1 MFRSGLIVSLCLL
14 ASCEQTP
21 KRTLYQPSTID
32 SGIANLPEVGTLYDS
47 GALDDLRYLDA
58 QVDQDAEQVAVD
70 ANDIDA
76 GLVYPPEV
84 LLGGSERPAIMHI
97 PKGYDGRK
105 ALPIVL
111 QLHGYTMNADVQ
123 ESYFRMAS
131 RVDSRQFFLV
141 RPNGTIEASFE
152 SHRFWNAIPNACCN
166 FYRSSVDDVGY
177 LLGLID
183 EAKARFSV
191 DATRVY
197 LIGYSNGGFMSY
209 RMACDHAD
217 QITAIVSLAGSTFLN
232 EADCNA
238 SEPVSV
244 LQIHGDRDTIVPYFG
259 VNMNGYAYPGAQE
272 TVERWATRA
281 GCDISE
287 VALQPNFDLDGRVRG
302 HETEVVDYIQD
313 CRAGFGVSL
322 WRIRDGTH
330 TPGLS
335 DSFRDGVLDW
345 LFQYQK

>member
-1 MFRSGLIVSLCLL
+1 MLLQPSLVDSGL
-14 ASCEQTP
+14 
-21 KRTLYQPSTID
+21 
-32 SGIANLPEVGTLYDS
+32 ANLPEVGALFDS
-47 GALDDLRYLDA
+47 GFIDA
-58 QVDQDAEQVAVD
+58 PQYPDARVDQDSGRRGMD
-70 ANDIDA
+70 ANDVDA
-76 GLVYPPEV
+76 GLGYPREV
-84 LLGGSERPAIMHI
+84 TLGGPGRPAIMHI
-97 PKGYDGRK
+97 PKDYDGQR
-105 ALPIVL
+105 ALPIIL

-166 FYRSSVDDVGY
+166 FYRSSVDDVSY

-191 DATRVY
+191 DASRVY

-259 VNMNGYAYPGAQE
+259 LNMNGYAYPGAQE

-281 GCDISE
+281 GCDVSE
-287 VALQPNFDLDGRVRG
+287 SEIQPSFDLDGRVRG
-302 HETEVVDYIQD
+302 DETEVLDYIQG
-313 CRAGFGVSL
+313 CRPEFGVSL
-322 WRIRDGTH
+322 WRIRNGTH

-335 DSFRDGVLDW
+335 SSFRDGVLNW